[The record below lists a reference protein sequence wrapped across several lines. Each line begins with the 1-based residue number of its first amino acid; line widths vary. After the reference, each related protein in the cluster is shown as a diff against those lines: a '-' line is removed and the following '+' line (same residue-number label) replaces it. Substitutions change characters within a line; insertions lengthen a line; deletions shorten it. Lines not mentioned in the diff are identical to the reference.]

1 MSWGRYRQILM
12 LLPACLVTGASLAA
26 PPQTIG
32 KTYPIIEPDALAEI
46 EARVQRSSWNGAA
59 LFGDPASWS
68 ATKSALLVPALKNR
82 TRHVAP
88 TYTLTL
94 DIPDARQGQE
104 GKILYPKGYQF
115 NPLDYVKMP
124 GRLIV
129 VPDSLIAWGRGQL
142 RPGDMLLLTGGN
154 IVQQINAYR
163 DAIYLLEPKIK
174 ERFQL
179 SHAPVIVSQDGNR
192 LRLDEISARAAM
204 IQQSRSQLSQKS
216 PSAPKVQP

>member
-1 MSWGRYRQILM
+1 
-12 LLPACLVTGASLAA
+12 
-26 PPQTIG
+26 
-32 KTYPIIEPDALAEI
+32 
-46 EARVQRSSWNGAA
+46 
-59 LFGDPASWS
+59 
-68 ATKSALLVPALKNR
+68 
-82 TRHVAP
+82 
-88 TYTLTL
+88 
-94 DIPDARQGQE
+94 
-104 GKILYPKGYQF
+104 
-115 NPLDYVKMP
+115 MP